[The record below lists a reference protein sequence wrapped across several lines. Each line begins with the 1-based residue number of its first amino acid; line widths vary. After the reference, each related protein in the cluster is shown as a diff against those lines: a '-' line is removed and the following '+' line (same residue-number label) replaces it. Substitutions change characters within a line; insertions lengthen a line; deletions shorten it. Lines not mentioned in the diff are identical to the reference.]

1 MKCPSMK
8 QDIYFP
14 EQHGQQAQCVHDIL
28 SVYAILQKKKI
39 VYEKIVQNMW
49 GGN

>member
-1 MKCPSMK
+1 MPKHETRHLFSWTTWA
-8 QDIYFP
+8 
-14 EQHGQQAQCVHDIL
+14 AQCVHDIL